1 MLGMILDSMKLFFT
15 GRLFQDYRM
24 VAIRFLV
31 AVVCGA
37 LTMLAVGHFFAPLTG
52 AIAGG
57 AVAGFLQPI
66 LFKDL
71 KYR

>member
-1 MLGMILDSMKLFFT
+1 MLEAILDSLKLFLT
-15 GRLFQDYRM
+15 GRLFQDYGK
-24 VAIRFLV
+24 VAKQFFIGAL
-31 AVVCGA
+31 CGA
-37 LTMLAVGHFFAPLTG
+37 LVMIAVGYLTIPLLG

-57 AVAGFLQPI
+57 AVAGSLQPY